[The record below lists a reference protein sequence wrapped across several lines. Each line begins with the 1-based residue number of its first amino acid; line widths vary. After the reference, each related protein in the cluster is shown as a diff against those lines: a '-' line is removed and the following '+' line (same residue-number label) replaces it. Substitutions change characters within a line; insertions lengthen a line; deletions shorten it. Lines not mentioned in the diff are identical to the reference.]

1 MNRRM
6 EMIIA
11 NWMIPLATVLFPL
24 GTDWFFSNFS
34 LVGSGDRR
42 MEFILWGCFVGLYFS
57 WAARRVLN
65 TAEQAKATGTNTSA
79 QPKIIGADATAQAEV
94 MSADPHLKATRR
106 LLWVSGILFVIA
118 LATPYRPQRQ
128 PLISQVHVGSAAMT
142 GVCFMVCVMVLSYYV
157 KKDGGRGNYL
167 PVTLTVMACCAVTFC
182 ILGIVSSALEVYFVV
197 GCAAVLYQMHRHA

>member
-65 TAEQAKATGTNTSA
+65 TAEQAKATG
-79 QPKIIGADATAQAEV
+79 ADITAQAEV
-94 MSADPHLKATRR
+94 MSADPHLKATQR

>member
-42 MEFILWGCFVGLYFS
+42 MEFILWGCFAGLYLS

>member
-142 GVCFMVCVMVLSYYV
+142 GVCFLVCVMVLSYYV

>member
-65 TAEQAKATGTNTSA
+65 TAEQAKATG
-79 QPKIIGADATAQAEV
+79 ADITAQAEV

>member
-1 MNRRM
+1 
-6 EMIIA
+6 
-11 NWMIPLATVLFPL
+11 
-24 GTDWFFSNFS
+24 
-34 LVGSGDRR
+34 

-65 TAEQAKATGTNTSA
+65 TAEQAKATG
-79 QPKIIGADATAQAEV
+79 ADITAQAEV

-106 LLWVSGILFVIA
+106 LLWVSGILFIIA
-118 LATPYRPQRQ
+118 LATPYRPQKQ
-128 PLISQVHVGSAAMT
+128 PLISQIHVGSAAMT
-142 GVCFMVCVMVLSYYV
+142 GVCFMVCVTVLSYYV

-197 GCAAVLYQMHRHA
+197 GCAAVLYQMHRRA

>member
-1 MNRRM
+1 
-6 EMIIA
+6 MIIA

-65 TAEQAKATGTNTSA
+65 TAEQAKATG
-79 QPKIIGADATAQAEV
+79 ADITAQAEV
-94 MSADPHLKATRR
+94 MSADPHLKATQR

-118 LATPYRPQRQ
+118 LATPYRPQKQ

-142 GVCFMVCVMVLSYYV
+142 GVCFMVCVTVLSYYV

-197 GCAAVLYQMHRHA
+197 GWAGGVDPMHPPAQGLIFFR

>member
-34 LVGSGDRR
+34 LVGSGGRR

-65 TAEQAKATGTNTSA
+65 TAEQAKATG
-79 QPKIIGADATAQAEV
+79 ADITAQAEV

-106 LLWVSGILFVIA
+106 LLWVSGILFIIA
-118 LATPYRPQRQ
+118 LATPYRPQKQ
-128 PLISQVHVGSAAMT
+128 PLISQIHVGSAAMT
-142 GVCFMVCVMVLSYYV
+142 GVCFMVCVTVLSYYV

-182 ILGIVSSALEVYFVV
+182 ILGIVSSALEVYFVG
-197 GCAAVLYQMHRHA
+197 GCAAVLNQKHRRA

>member
-157 KKDGGRGNYL
+157 KKDGGRGHYL

>member
-1 MNRRM
+1 MGLLCR
-6 EMIIA
+6 
-11 NWMIPLATVLFPL
+11 PVFQL
-24 GTDWFFSNFS
+24 GRQT
-34 LVGSGDRR
+34 GS
-42 MEFILWGCFVGLYFS
+42 EYC
-57 WAARRVLN
+57 
-65 TAEQAKATGTNTSA
+65 
-79 QPKIIGADATAQAEV
+79 GAGESHRCRYHGAGGSHER
-94 MSADPHLKATRR
+94 DPHLKATRR

-142 GVCFMVCVMVLSYYV
+142 GVCFMVCVTVLSYYV

-197 GCAAVLYQMHRHA
+197 GCAAVLYQMHRRA

>member
-6 EMIIA
+6 EMVIA

-94 MSADPHLKATRR
+94 MSADPHLKATGR

-142 GVCFMVCVMVLSYYV
+142 GVCFMVCVMVLS
-157 KKDGGRGNYL
+157 
-167 PVTLTVMACCAVTFC
+167 F
-182 ILGIVSSALEVYFVV
+182 
-197 GCAAVLYQMHRHA
+197 

>member
-182 ILGIVSSALEVYFVV
+182 ILGIVSSALEVYVVV

>member
-1 MNRRM
+1 M

>member
-118 LATPYRPQRQ
+118 LATPYRPQKQ

-197 GCAAVLYQMHRHA
+197 GCAAVLYQMHRRA

>member
-24 GTDWFFSNFS
+24 GTNWFFSNFS

-65 TAEQAKATGTNTSA
+65 TAEQAKATG
-79 QPKIIGADATAQAEV
+79 ADITVQAEV
-94 MSADPHLKATRR
+94 MSADPPLKATRR

-142 GVCFMVCVMVLSYYV
+142 GVCFMVCVTVLSYYV

-197 GCAAVLYQMHRHA
+197 GCAAVLYQMHRRA

>member
-65 TAEQAKATGTNTSA
+65 TAEQAKATG
-79 QPKIIGADATAQAEV
+79 ADITAQAEV

-118 LATPYRPQRQ
+118 LATPYRPQKQ

-142 GVCFMVCVMVLSYYV
+142 GVCFMVCVTVLSYYV
-157 KKDGGRGNYL
+157 KKGGGRGNYL

-197 GCAAVLYQMHRHA
+197 GCAAVLYQMHRCA

>member
-94 MSADPHLKATRR
+94 MSADPHFKATRR

>member
-65 TAEQAKATGTNTSA
+65 TAEQAKATG
-79 QPKIIGADATAQAEV
+79 ADITAQAEV
-94 MSADPHLKATRR
+94 MSADPHLKATQR

-118 LATPYRPQRQ
+118 LATPYRPQKQ

-142 GVCFMVCVMVLSYYV
+142 GVCFMVCVTVLSYYV

-197 GCAAVLYQMHRHA
+197 GCAAVLYQMHRRA

>member
-1 MNRRM
+1 
-6 EMIIA
+6 MIIA

-65 TAEQAKATGTNTSA
+65 TAAQAKATG
-79 QPKIIGADATAQAEV
+79 ADITAQAEV

-106 LLWVSGILFVIA
+106 LLWVSGILFIIA
-118 LATPYRPQRQ
+118 LATPYRPQKQ
-128 PLISQVHVGSAAMT
+128 PLISQVHVGSAAIT
-142 GVCFMVCVMVLSYYV
+142 GVCFMVCVTVLSYYV

-197 GCAAVLYQMHRHA
+197 GCGAVLYQMHRRA

>member
-42 MEFILWGCFVGLYFS
+42 MEFILWGCFVGLYCS
-57 WAARRVLN
+57 WAASRVLN
-65 TAEQAKATGTNTSA
+65 TAEQAKATG
-79 QPKIIGADATAQAEV
+79 ADITAQAEV

-118 LATPYRPQRQ
+118 LATPYRPQKQ

-142 GVCFMVCVMVLSYYV
+142 GVCFMVCVTVLSYYV